1 MAFDAFLKIDGI
13 KGESTDK
20 EHKDEIDLISFSWG
34 ETNAGRA
41 FGGGG
46 IGGGGGGGGAGRVT
60 FQDFHFTHKVDK
72 ATPLLFFACASG
84 QHIATATLTCRRPGS
99 PGITAAAPDA
109 PVPAPRPGEF
119 LIYVM
124 TNVLVSS
131 FSDAGVS
138 ADEDR
143 PVESISLNFTQL
155 QIEYTPQNADG
166 ANGTPITRGWD
177 VRANKKV

>member
-1 MAFDAFLKIDGI
+1 MAFDMFLKLDGI
-13 KGESTDK
+13 KGESTDRQ
-20 EHKDEIDLISFSWG
+20 HKDEIDLISFSWS
-34 ETNAGRA
+34 ETNAGRT

-46 IGGGGGGGGAGRVT
+46 GTGAGAGAGRAV
-60 FQDFHFTHKVDK
+60 FHDFNFTHQVDK

-99 PGITAAAPDA
+99 QPGITAAAPDA
-109 PVPAPRPGEF
+109 PVPAPKPGEF
-119 LIYVM
+119 LIYQM
-124 TNVLVSS
+124 TNVLISS

-143 PVESISLNFTQL
+143 PTETITLNFTQL

-166 ANGTPITRGWD
+166 ANGPSITRGWN
-177 VRANKKV
+177 VRTNQKV